1 MRTKGNHNILYLVA
15 LYPDSKFPFMG
26 ESLGIC
32 AIAGYLQGKYDDS
45 LSVRLFDQQR
55 DNDDRIIS
63 HILADRPAIIGI
75 SIKVF
80 SFSKFV
86 QFYGLLRSEVFPYYT
101 PLVVIG
107 NSVAHFSGESI
118 LTEYGFHDVIVSL
131 GEGEVSFDGLYQYVC
146 GGIKLE
152 DVNNIMYFQDG
163 SIRRSVFHYL
173 DKSEIPI
180 ADRTFTQDFYNK
192 DGEIYM
198 ESSRGCAYCSCN
210 ICECRYFLGATN
222 PTYRWRDK
230 PIGKVIEEL
239 LMLEGLGV
247 KAVNFSDEDFI
258 GPDTYGIDRTIE
270 LAETVITKGID
281 ISFRINAR
289 VKSLFSQNDTHE
301 LALKKIEM
309 LKSLKRAGL
318 VKLFLGFES
327 GVQSQI
333 DRYGKGYK
341 LQEFIIAKSILDELE
356 IEYEL
361 GYISIDPLMSL
372 EELHESLLF
381 IKEEGCIPY
390 ISSIYKELRVQKG
403 NRSYFRRLRQYE
415 QQNGISLVG
424 DVLFDEQR
432 YDIIGY
438 ADNRIATIVSLMKDY
453 IDENYKKYYEL
464 RRMTQYDENHSK
476 DNSYSIME
484 KLRYNDYD
492 LLLGL
497 TRSLMKGKSLSVQ
510 REIVD
515 KYRHFRDDVLN
526 VSSGFNG
533 YFDSEDIDFTLIK

>member
-1 MRTKGNHNILYLVA
+1 MKTKGNPNVINLIA

-32 AIAGYLQGKYDDS
+32 AIAGYLQGKYGD
-45 LSVRLFDQQR
+45 LLTVKLFDQQR
-55 DNDDRIIS
+55 DSDNDIIS

-86 QFYGLLRSEVFPYYT
+86 HFYKLLKSEVFKYYT
-101 PLVVIG
+101 PLIVIG

-118 LTEYGFHDVIVSL
+118 LTEYGFSDVIVSL
-131 GEGEVSFDGLYQYVC
+131 GEGEVSFAGLYQYVC
-146 GGIKLE
+146 GNIKLE
-152 DVNNIMYFQDG
+152 DVYNIMIYQDG
-163 SIRRSVFHYL
+163 EIRRTSFHYL

-180 ADRTFTQDFYNK
+180 ADRAFTRDFYNK
-192 DGEIYM
+192 GGEIYI
-198 ESSRGCAYCSCN
+198 EASRGCAYCSCS

-222 PTYRWRDK
+222 PAYRWRDK
-230 PIGKVIEEL
+230 PMEKVIAEL
-239 LMLEGLGV
+239 LMLEQLGV

-258 GPDTYGIDRTIE
+258 GPDTYGIERTFE
-270 LAETVITKGID
+270 LAKAMMSKGFK
-281 ISFRINAR
+281 ISFRINVR
-289 VKSLFSQNDTHE
+289 VKSVFNQNDTHE

-309 LKSLKRAGL
+309 LKMLKQVGL

-341 LQEFIIAKSILDELE
+341 LQEFIIAKSILDELG

-361 GYISIDPLMSL
+361 GYITIDPLMTL
-372 EELHESLLF
+372 EELHASLLF
-381 IKEEGCIPY
+381 IKDEGCIPY

-403 NRSYFRRLRQYE
+403 NRAYLRQLRQCE
-415 QQNGISLVG
+415 QQNGIALVG

-432 YDIIGY
+432 YDIVSY
-438 ADNRIATIVSLMKDY
+438 VDDKIATIVNLMKDY

-464 RRMTQYDENHSK
+464 RRMTQYGENSSK
-476 DNSYSIME
+476 DDSYSIIE
-484 KLRYNDYD
+484 KLRYNDYE
-492 LLLGL
+492 LLLAL
-497 TRSLMKGKSLSVQ
+497 TQSLMKGDDMSVQ
-510 REIVD
+510 YEIMD
-515 KYRHFRDDVLN
+515 KHRRIRDLILRIP
-526 VSSGFNG
+526 FNHK
-533 YFDSEDIDFTLIK
+533 L

>member
-1 MRTKGNHNILYLVA
+1 MTKTKGNSDIIYLVA
-15 LYPDSKFPFMG
+15 LYPDFKFPFMG

-32 AIAGYLQGKYDDS
+32 AISGYLQDKYGES
-45 LSVRLFDQQR
+45 LTVKLFDQQLDS
-55 DNDDRIIS
+55 DNKIIS

-86 QFYGLLRSEVFPYYT
+86 RFYDLLKSEVFTVYT
-101 PLVVIG
+101 PLIVIG

-118 LTEYGFHDVIVSL
+118 LKEYGFPDVIVSL
-131 GEGEVSFDGLYQYVC
+131 GEGEVSFSGLYQYIC
-146 GGIKLE
+146 GRIQLE
-152 DVNNIMYFQDG
+152 DVDNIMYCQNG
-163 SIRRSVFHYL
+163 NIRRAPFCYL
-173 DKSEIPI
+173 DKGEIPI
-180 ADRTFTQDFYNK
+180 ADRRFTREFYNK
-192 DGEIYM
+192 DGEIYI
-198 ESSRGCAYCSCN
+198 EASRGCAYCSCS
-210 ICECRYFLGATN
+210 ICECRYFLGAMDSTFK
-222 PTYRWRDK
+222 WRDK
-230 PIGKVIEEL
+230 PIEKVVEDML
-239 LMLEGLGV
+239 LLQQLGI

-258 GPDTYGIDRTIE
+258 GPDTYGIDRTID
-270 LAETVITKGID
+270 LAIALNNKGIN

-289 VKSLFSQNDTHE
+289 VRSVYSQKDSLE
-301 LALKKIEM
+301 LAQKKIDMLKK
-309 LKSLKRAGL
+309 LKRAGL

-341 LQEFIIAKSILDELE
+341 LQEFIEAKRILDELD

-361 GYISIDPLMSL
+361 GYISIDPLMTL

-381 IKEEGCIPY
+381 IKEEDCIPY

-403 NRSYFRRLRQYE
+403 NRSYLRQLRQYE
-415 QQNGISLVG
+415 QQNGIRLVG

-438 ADNRIATIVSLMKDY
+438 VDNRIATIVCLMKEY

-476 DNSYSIME
+476 DDSYSVME

-492 LLLGL
+492 LLLAL
-497 TRSLMKGKSLSVQ
+497 TQSLMKGDSISVQ
-510 REIVD
+510 YEILSN
-515 KYRHFRDDVLN
+515 HNHIRDGIWVI
-526 VSSGFNG
+526 
-533 YFDSEDIDFTLIK
+533 ER

>member
-32 AIAGYLQGKYDDS
+32 AIAGYLQGKYGDS
-45 LSVRLFDQQR
+45 LSVKLYDQQK
-55 DNDDRIIS
+55 DSDEEIIS

-86 QFYGLLRSEVFPYYT
+86 LLYGLLKSEVFKHYT
-101 PLVVIG
+101 PLIVIG

-131 GEGEVSFDGLYQYVC
+131 GEGEVSFSSLYQYVC
-146 GGIKLE
+146 GNIKLE
-152 DVNNIMYFQDG
+152 NVNNIMYYQDG
-163 SIRRSVFHYL
+163 EIHRTSFHYL

-180 ADRTFTQDFYNK
+180 ADRSFTEDFYNK
-192 DGEIYM
+192 DGEIYI
-198 ESSRGCAYCSCN
+198 EASRGCAYCSCS

-222 PTYRWRDK
+222 PANRWRDK
-230 PIGKVIEEL
+230 PIEKVIDEL
-239 LMLEGLGV
+239 LMLEQLGV

-258 GPDTYGIDRTIE
+258 GPDTYGIDRIME
-270 LAETVITKGID
+270 LAQAMMSKEIK

-289 VKSLFSQNDTHE
+289 VKSVFNQNDAYE
-301 LALKKIEM
+301 QSLKKIEM
-309 LKSLKRAGL
+309 LKLLKHAGL

-327 GVQSQI
+327 GVQSQV

-341 LQEFIIAKSILDELE
+341 LQEFIVAKSILDELG

-361 GYISIDPLMSL
+361 GYISIDPLMTL
-372 EELHESLLF
+372 EELHASLLF
-381 IKEEGCIPY
+381 IKDEDCIPY

-403 NRSYFRRLRQYE
+403 NRAYLRQLRQCE
-415 QQNGISLVG
+415 QQSGIHLVG

-438 ADNRIATIVSLMKDY
+438 ADNRIATIVSFMKDY
-453 IDENYKKYYEL
+453 IDENYKRYYEL
-464 RRMTQYDENHSK
+464 RRMTQYDENLSK
-476 DNSYSIME
+476 HDAYMVIE

-492 LLLGL
+492 LLLEL
-497 TRSLMKGKSLSVQ
+497 TESLMKGDSMSTQ
-510 REIVD
+510 YEIVGKHKQIRD
-515 KYRHFRDDVLN
+515 KFQIND
-526 VSSGFNG
+526 
-533 YFDSEDIDFTLIK
+533 